1 MSVCN
6 PSYLTILAIMSLV
19 AACTEP
25 EEIIPS
31 VSESAALSAVSDV
44 IGEVSFDTS
53 CVPEVREKFNVAI
66 AMLHSFEFDESRR
79 MFEDIAVEDPNC
91 AMAHWGIAMT
101 YYHPLWAPP
110 TVEELSQGAAS
121 VATARDKAIRAT
133 KREQLYIEAIRIFFD
148 DADDSLHR
156 ERARRYEEAMALVF
170 EANPMDRETEI
181 FYLLARLS
189 NADPTD
195 KTYAIQDRIGAVLE
209 KLFIEMPNHPG
220 LAHYIIHSYDYPDLA
235 GRAVHAAD
243 RYIEIAETM
252 PHALHMSGH
261 IYTQLGMWDRSIHA
275 NILSV
280 DAALERAAMFGLG
293 EGTQNELHSLD
304 YLVYAYLQRG
314 ENDKAQAIVDRVLS
328 FKELNLNNGVIVFN
342 SSAVPVRY
350 AMERHDWETAAE
362 LPFLTEVEA
371 VGGNDQSMSA
381 VALVYWARVIGAV
394 RSDKLEQAEVD
405 FAELEKIAVAM
416 ALDERAWG
424 RNTSEVFRLQAA
436 SWLALAKGEHNRAE
450 QLMRAAADLEDQTD
464 KSSISPGRVLPAHE
478 QLGDLLAELD
488 RPEEALAAYE
498 ESMTHAPGR
507 FNTYL
512 GAARAANAAGET
524 AMARD
529 YYEKLLEV
537 VSDQGD
543 RPQIAEARAA
553 ID

>member
-1 MSVCN
+1 MGTCN
-6 PSYLTILAIMSLV
+6 PFYLTLLAIMSLT
-19 AACTEP
+19 AACTKT
-25 EEIIPS
+25 EEIIPPA
-31 VSESAALSAVSDV
+31 SESVAPSAVSGV
-44 IGEVSFDTS
+44 LGEVSFDTS
-53 CVPEVREKFNVAI
+53 CVPEVRGEFDAAV

-110 TVEELSQGAAS
+110 AVEELSLGAAA
-121 VATARDKAIRAT
+121 VAMARDKATRAT
-133 KREQLYIEAIRIFFD
+133 TRELLYIEAIGIFFD
-148 DADDSLHR
+148 YTDGSPHR
-156 ERARRYEEAMALVF
+156 ERARRYEVAMALAF
-170 EANPMDRETEI
+170 EANPMDLETEI

-195 KTYAIQDRIGAVLE
+195 KTYATQDRIGAVLE
-209 KLFIEMPNHPG
+209 QLFIEMPNHPG
-220 LAHYIIHSYDYPDLA
+220 VAHYIIHSYDYPDIA
-235 GRAVHAAD
+235 DRAVHAAD
-243 RYIEIAETM
+243 RYLEIAEAM

-280 DAALERAAMFGLG
+280 DAAVERAEMFGLG

-304 YLVYAYLQRG
+304 YLVYGYLQQG
-314 ENDKAQAIVDRVLS
+314 EDDKAQAIVDRVLS

-350 AMERHDWETAAE
+350 AMERHDWETAAQ
-362 LPFLTEVEA
+362 LPILTEVDA
-371 VGGNDQSMSA
+371 TGGNDQLMNA
-381 VALVYWARVIGAV
+381 VALRYWARVIGAA
-394 RSDKLEQAEVD
+394 RSDKLEQAEVELV
-405 FAELEKIAVAM
+405 ELEKIAVAM
-416 ALDERAWG
+416 PQDGRVWG

-436 SWLALAKGEHNRAE
+436 SWLALAKGERNRAE
-450 QLMRAAADLEDQTD
+450 ELMRVAAGLEDQTD

-488 RPEEALAAYE
+488 RPQEALAAYE
-498 ESMTHAPGR
+498 ESMTHAPER
-507 FNTYL
+507 FNSYL
-512 GAARAANAAGET
+512 GAARAADAAGKT
-524 AMARD
+524 AIARD

-543 RPQIAEARAA
+543 RPEIAEARAA